1 MADKNKEGIPK
12 KKSLAKMPHL
22 VAPVNALD
30 EKTTRTLYAN
40 QETILGYLMEFTKQ
54 VVTLKRNMRKIIIEE
69 VEKEI
74 GDKIKMIDALYKRT
88 IVIQNI
94 WFKKGLI
101 TREEIS
107 KEYEEVKKK

>member
-1 MADKNKEGIPK
+1 MKYPVQQS
-12 KKSLAKMPHL
+12 KKSFKAAVIEHLA
-22 VAPVNALD
+22 
-30 EKTTRTLYAN
+30 
-40 QETILGYLMEFTKQ
+40 ETQKQ
-54 VVTLKRNMRKIIIEE
+54 VISIKRDMRKEIIEE

-74 GDKIKMIDALYKRT
+74 GDKIKMIDALYHRT

-107 KEYEEVKKK
+107 KEYEELKKK